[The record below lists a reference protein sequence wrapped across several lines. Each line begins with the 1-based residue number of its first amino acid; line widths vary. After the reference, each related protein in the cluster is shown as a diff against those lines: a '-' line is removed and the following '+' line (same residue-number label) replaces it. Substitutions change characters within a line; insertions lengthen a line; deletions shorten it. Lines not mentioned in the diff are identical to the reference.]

1 MRYILESL
9 KIPILENYDMPIIVV
24 GSFILLILYIFSIFY
39 MEDRRE
45 EKRVEA
51 NLLTLVISFC
61 PIVNTIL
68 AIYFMH
74 KNSDYKKSIEKL
86 FND

>member
-1 MRYILESL
+1 
-9 KIPILENYDMPIIVV
+9 MPVIVV
-24 GSFILLILYIFSIFY
+24 GLFILFILYIFSIRY
-39 MEDRRE
+39 MEDRRV

-51 NLLTLVISFC
+51 NLLTLVITYC
-61 PIVNTIL
+61 PIINTLI

-74 KNSDYKKSIEKL
+74 KKSDYKKSIEKL

>member
-1 MRYILESL
+1 
-9 KIPILENYDMPIIVV
+9 MPVIVV
-24 GSFILLILYIFSIFY
+24 ILYIFSIFY

-74 KNSDYKKSIEKL
+74 KKSDYKKSIEKL

>member
-1 MRYILESL
+1 MRYIWESL
-9 KIPILENYDMPIIVV
+9 KIPILENYDMPVIV
-24 GSFILLILYIFSIFY
+24 IILYIFSIFY

-51 NLLTLVISFC
+51 NLLTIVISFC

>member
-1 MRYILESL
+1 
-9 KIPILENYDMPIIVV
+9 MPVIVV

-45 EKRVEA
+45 EKHVEA

-74 KNSDYKKSIEKL
+74 KKSDYKKSIEKL

>member
-9 KIPILENYDMPIIVV
+9 KIPILENYDMPVIVV
-24 GSFILLILYIFSIFY
+24 ILYIFSIFY

-51 NLLTLVISFC
+51 NVLTLVISFC

>member
-1 MRYILESL
+1 
-9 KIPILENYDMPIIVV
+9 MPVIVV
-24 GSFILLILYIFSIFY
+24 ILYIFSAFY

-45 EKRVEA
+45 EKRVKA

-61 PIVNTIL
+61 PIVNTVL
-68 AIYFMH
+68 TIYFMN

>member
-9 KIPILENYDMPIIVV
+9 KIPILKNYDMPVIVV
-24 GSFILLILYIFSIFY
+24 ILYIFSVFY

-45 EKRVEA
+45 EKRVKA

>member
-1 MRYILESL
+1 
-9 KIPILENYDMPIIVV
+9 MPVIVV

-51 NLLTLVISFC
+51 NLLTLVITYC
-61 PIVNTIL
+61 PIINTLI

-74 KNSDYKKSIEKL
+74 KKSDYKKSIKKL

>member
-1 MRYILESL
+1 
-9 KIPILENYDMPIIVV
+9 MPVIVV

-68 AIYFMH
+68 AIAPPKIH
-74 KNSDYKKSIEKL
+74 ILS
-86 FND
+86 

>member
-1 MRYILESL
+1 
-9 KIPILENYDMPIIVV
+9 MPVIVV
-24 GSFILLILYIFSIFY
+24 GLFILFILYIFSIRY

-45 EKRVEA
+45 GNRVEV
-51 NLLTLVISFC
+51 NLLTLVITYC
-61 PIVNTIL
+61 PIINTLI

>member
-1 MRYILESL
+1 MSV
-9 KIPILENYDMPIIVV
+9 IVV
-24 GSFILLILYIFSIFY
+24 ILYIFSIFY

-45 EKRVEA
+45 EKRVKA

-61 PIVNTIL
+61 PIVNTIF
-68 AIYFMH
+68 AIYFMN

>member
-1 MRYILESL
+1 
-9 KIPILENYDMPIIVV
+9 MPVIVV
-24 GSFILLILYIFSIFY
+24 GAFISLFLYICSILYV
-39 MEDRRE
+39 EDCMD
-45 EKRVEA
+45 EKHVET

>member
-1 MRYILESL
+1 
-9 KIPILENYDMPIIVV
+9 MPVIVV
-24 GSFILLILYIFSIFY
+24 GSFILLIFYLFSIFY
-39 MEDRRE
+39 IEDRRV

-51 NLLTLVISFC
+51 NLLTLVITYC
-61 PIVNTIL
+61 LIINTLI

-74 KNSDYKKSIEKL
+74 KKSDYKKSIKKL

>member
-1 MRYILESL
+1 
-9 KIPILENYDMPIIVV
+9 MPVIVIGAFV
-24 GSFILLILYIFSIFY
+24 LLVFYIFSIFY
-39 MEDRRE
+39 MEDRRV

-51 NLLTLVISFC
+51 NLLTLVIIYC
-61 PIVNTIL
+61 PIINTVL
-68 AIYFMH
+68 TIYFMN

>member
-1 MRYILESL
+1 
-9 KIPILENYDMPIIVV
+9 MPVIVV
-24 GSFILLILYIFSIFY
+24 ILYIFSVFY

-45 EKRVEA
+45 EKRVKA

>member
-1 MRYILESL
+1 
-9 KIPILENYDMPIIVV
+9 MPVIV
-24 GSFILLILYIFSIFY
+24 IILYIFSIFY

-68 AIYFMH
+68 TIYFMH